1 MALNYVEMHA
11 KIIHGE
17 DGNIYVREGSYF
29 FTENGERM
37 YFRNG
42 FTISEVDGKKYYFD
56 EEFKKHGKGYDAA
69 YDFDEKGHANV
80 LDVKGK
86 KEEYYFIDNE
96 NFERC
101 SEVYKDL
108 DKLGNGRY
116 TTTQVGRW
124 GRREGQDVVCEIN
137 DELRYVGSG
146 VSELVFVDPK
156 LVTKIAVE
164 EFADDAFVNS
174 LKKNLREVAHHMAVC
189 FTDSATAEDAEKKF
203 AEARI
208 MMSRIKNYINEMVD
222 VAKTRAAQAAKE
234 KEERER
240 LEKEKQEQE
249 AERKK
254 IDVAAQQF
262 EEEIDRL
269 FGDDEKDEIYDEDSP
284 VV

>member
-1 MALNYVEMHA
+1 MKKILMLASEAVPFIKTGGLADVAGSLPKYMDKQYFDCRVMLPKYQCMKEELKA
-11 KIIHGE
+11 KLEYITHFYMKYLGE
-17 DGNIYVREGSYF
+17 DRYVGILKAEHEGI
-29 FTENGERM
+29 T
-37 YFRNG
+37 
-42 FTISEVDGKKYYFD
+42 
-56 EEFKKHGKGYDAA
+56 
-69 YDFDEKGHANV
+69 
-80 LDVKGK
+80 
-86 KEEYYFIDNE
+86 YYFIDNE

-203 AEARI
+203 ADARI
-208 MMSRIKNYINEMVD
+208 MMSRIKNYIYEMVD